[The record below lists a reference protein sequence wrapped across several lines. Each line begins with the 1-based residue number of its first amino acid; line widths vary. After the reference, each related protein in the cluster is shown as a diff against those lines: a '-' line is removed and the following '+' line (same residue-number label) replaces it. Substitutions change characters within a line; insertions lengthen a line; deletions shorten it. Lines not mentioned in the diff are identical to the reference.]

1 MIPRLEI
8 LAANAH
14 TLIMKD
20 MEICYSYSTAVCI
33 RTKSG
38 QVFLDSNFYKTSA
51 TTKRHIVRFLNMKKW
66 DEIEKRIMSKE
77 YNLADLQKLKDA
89 K

>member
-1 MIPRLEI
+1 MIPKLEI
-8 LAANAH
+8 LGANAH

-20 MEICYSYSTAVCI
+20 MDICYSYSTAVCV

-38 QVFLDSNFYKTSA
+38 QIFLDSAFYKTSA
-51 TTKRHIVRFLNMKKW
+51 STKRHIARFLNMKKW
-66 DEIEKRIMSKE
+66 DDIEKRIMSKE
-77 YNLADLQKLKDA
+77 YNLADLQKLKDM

>member
-20 MEICYSYSTAVCI
+20 MDVCYSYSTAVCV

-38 QVFLDSNFYKTSA
+38 QVFLDSAFYKARKS
-51 TTKRHIVRFLNMKKW
+51 TKGHIVRFLNMKGW
-66 DEIEKRIMSKE
+66 GEVEKRIMSKE
-77 YNLADLQKLKDA
+77 YNLVDLQKLKDM